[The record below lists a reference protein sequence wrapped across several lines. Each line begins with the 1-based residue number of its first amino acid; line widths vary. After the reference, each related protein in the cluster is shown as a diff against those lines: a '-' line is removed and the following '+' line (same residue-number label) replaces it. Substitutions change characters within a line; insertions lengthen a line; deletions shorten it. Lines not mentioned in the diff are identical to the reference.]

1 MDLTKFLN
9 KYYTL
14 TPSFL
19 YVTNKYFNN
28 NYSIDHI
35 AQRTLNSSLLLQYYQ
50 RNNFTLQPDIYN
62 FPRFNVQS
70 NWLKQKNPNNISD
83 CLNFRIFL
91 SQYKEKCV
99 GKIFTYK
106 DYLDIYEKNQY
117 LAWTLLHKND
127 INHIAITVNDIEG
140 FYKKLKEDC
149 RIKISTNI
157 QISKDKKLKQF
168 SLQADKIRYNFTN
181 GTYEVPYTFMEFI
194 QRIDNRDGFESEN
207 ADKIFDSTKI
217 N

>member
-1 MDLTKFLN
+1 MDLPKLLN

-19 YVTNKYFNN
+19 YVTNKYLNN
-28 NYSIDHI
+28 NYTIDHI
-35 AQRTLNSSLLLQYYQ
+35 AQRCVNSSLLLHYQ
-50 RNNFTLQPDIYN
+50 RNNFILQPDVYN
-62 FPRFNVQS
+62 FPRFNVQA
-70 NWLKQKNPNNISD
+70 NWLKPINIGNTHE
-83 CLNFRIFL
+83 CLNFRIFI
-91 SQYKEKCV
+91 SHYKQKCIS
-99 GKIFTYK
+99 KIFTYK

-127 INHIAITVNDIEG
+127 INHIAINVNDIEG
-140 FYKKLKEDC
+140 FYEKLKDDC
-149 RIKISTNI
+149 RLKISTDN

-168 SLQADKIRYNFTN
+168 SLQADKLRYNFSN
-181 GTYEVPYTFMEFI
+181 GTYEVPYTFVEFI